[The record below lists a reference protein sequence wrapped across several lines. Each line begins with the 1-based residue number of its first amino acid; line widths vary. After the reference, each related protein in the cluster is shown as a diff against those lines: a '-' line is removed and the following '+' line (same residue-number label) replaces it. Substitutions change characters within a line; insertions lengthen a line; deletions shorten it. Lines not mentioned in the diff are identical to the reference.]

1 MLKGEQV
8 LMGLKSYKEEAT
20 QNKRVN
26 AKTKQQKKKKK
37 GFLGNSITHARTGL
51 CTQNQVC
58 VCKLDHAYVDPH
70 PENLKMQ
77 KQSLNACLAKAQ

>member
-26 AKTKQQKKKKK
+26 AKTKKKQKKKRVF
-37 GFLGNSITHARTGL
+37 G
-51 CTQNQVC
+51 
-58 VCKLDHAYVDPH
+58 
-70 PENLKMQ
+70 
-77 KQSLNACLAKAQ
+77 